1 MDNNILKG
9 NLFSL
14 ANVDAQKVL
23 NSLEDDELEL
33 NPTDVEIGRK
43 RKRLDDFTPQEK
55 MVRRKLK
62 NRVAAQNARDR
73 KKERL
78 EQLEIVVGRLEKEN
92 KELKK
97 SNNELRSNMSLLM
110 SQNKTMR
117 EKLGMTEIEFQ
128 VPKSFQSTPIIT
140 PTVRDH
146 DHIVIKKEEQSE
158 TEYAS
163 LRISLQQKLQVL
175 LVSLVT
181 MWLANP
187 RLENCL
193 LSLNE
198 SEQEVVVKYL
208 LQKKLIVQKMNSKEN
223 NNNNSSSMPA
233 SKTTKLIQLLLQ
245 MDLVPII
252 QSCLVKTQ
260 NFFPSVKK
268 FKTSWMDPAIC

>member
-1 MDNNILKG
+1 MLDNGILKG

-23 NSLEDDELEL
+23 NSLDDDEGEE
-33 NPTDVEIGRK
+33 TTTSFVEIGRK

-55 MVRRKLK
+55 MIRRKLK

-78 EQLEIVVGRLEKEN
+78 EHLETIVTRLEKEN
-92 KELKK
+92 NELKK
-97 SNNELRSNMSLLM
+97 SNDELRSNMSLLM
-110 SQNKTMR
+110 TQNKTMR
-117 EKLGMTEIEFQ
+117 QKLGMDEVEFN
-128 VPKSFQSTPIIT
+128 VPKTSTSTTPIIT

-163 LRISLQQKLQVL
+163 LKISLQQKLQIL

-187 RLENCL
+187 KLENCL

-208 LQKKLIVQKMNSKEN
+208 LQKKLILQQS
-223 NNNNSSSMPA
+223 NNSAP
-233 SKTTKLIQLLLQ
+233 SKKTKLIQMLLQ

-252 QSCLVKTQ
+252 QSCLLKTQ
-260 NFFPSVKK
+260 NYFPSVKRS
-268 FKTSWMDPAIC
+268 KTLWMDPAIL

>member
-1 MDNNILKG
+1 MLDNGILKG
-9 NLFSL
+9 NIFSL

-23 NSLEDDELEL
+23 NSLDDDDDGEE
-33 NPTDVEIGRK
+33 TSTSFVEIGRK

-55 MVRRKLK
+55 MIRRKLK

-78 EQLEIVVGRLEKEN
+78 EHLETIVTRLEKEN
-92 KELKK
+92 NELKK
-97 SNNELRSNMSLLM
+97 SNEELRSNMSLLM
-110 SQNKTMR
+110 TQNKTMR
-117 EKLGMTEIEFQ
+117 QKLGMDEVKFN
-128 VPKSFQSTPIIT
+128 VPKSSASTTPIIT

-163 LRISLQQKLQVL
+163 LKISLQQKLQIL

-187 RLENCL
+187 KLENCL

-208 LQKKLIVQKMNSKEN
+208 LQKKLIQQS
-223 NNNNSSSMPA
+223 NNNSAPP
-233 SKTTKLIQLLLQ
+233 SKKTKLIQMLLQ

-252 QSCLVKTQ
+252 QSCLLKTQ
-260 NFFPSVKK
+260 NYFPSVKRS
-268 FKTSWMDPAIC
+268 KTLWMDPAIL